1 MQALAEE
8 ISQLGASNSLSPLDL
23 EAIRERIETG
33 KRTMNEI
40 EIDMEKKELD
50 VRRQLFEANLRY
62 IMFPPEV

>member
-62 IMFPPEV
+62 IVFPPEV